1 MEGSIQIS
9 EQRLLQISVD
19 LLDRMAEV
27 QKLRESVQAV
37 EAAKA
42 LPRPSGVT
50 PDQSKRHRAIARLI
64 SAGPLWG
71 REAQYRWTN

>member
-19 LLDRMAEV
+19 LLDRMAEI

-37 EAAKA
+37 EAAKRCRGQAA
-42 LPRPSGVT
+42 LR
-50 PDQSKRHRAIARLI
+50 R
-64 SAGPLWG
+64 
-71 REAQYRWTN
+71 TNPKGIEQLPA